1 MMNLNQKAFT
11 LIEMM
16 IVMLVI
22 TVILAITIPN
32 IFNQRQAVESKG
44 CDAYIRVVESQV
56 QSYKMKYE
64 VIPAV
69 SNLKEVGFIQGEEL
83 KCPDGRSISIQET
96 GQVTVD
102 AASEL

>member
-1 MMNLNQKAFT
+1 MKLNSKGFT

-56 QSYKMKYE
+56 QSYKMKHE
-64 VIPAV
+64 TIPTV
-69 SNLKEVGFIQGEEL
+69 TNLAEVGFITGDEL
-83 KCPDGRSISIQET
+83 KCPDGRNISIEEN
-96 GQVTVD
+96 GQVIVNAT
-102 AASEL
+102 SEL